1 MASPEIKNYVPED
14 ENPEGEVILEGQT
27 APEEVEP
34 KDASST
40 EVKMSEEEAI
50 EEVKKII
57 SSNETLNTLN
67 GLQFLNEKYEANALP
82 ENIKILYEQAIKN
95 ATKKL
100 EEDLAFK
107 LAMKEA
113 WMSVDKVPLLEIW
126 KGKARAMTKDIL
138 KDPSTEAQVKIV
150 GETIENYDSLKPW
163 QKKVWEISVEAFKN
177 SMEETFK
184 NLIKKER
191 AD

>member
-82 ENIKILYEQAIKN
+82 ENIKILYERAIKN

-113 WMSVDKVPLLEIW
+113 
-126 KGKARAMTKDIL
+126 
-138 KDPSTEAQVKIV
+138 
-150 GETIENYDSLKPW
+150 
-163 QKKVWEISVEAFKN
+163 
-177 SMEETFK
+177 
-184 NLIKKER
+184 
-191 AD
+191 